1 MGCEYVKVSTRVKAA
16 LLLLSMGMVAA
27 CGSGGSSAKGSGQ
40 LVFVGAGGSYQAAQ
54 QKAFLEPYSKSTGVK
69 IRQDSPLN
77 YPKLRAMVDAK
88 NVTWDVM
95 EALPQFAI
103 ANCGKYLE
111 KIDYNVVDVSGV
123 DKKLVSDCAVPDMRS
138 GYMLTYNTKKYGAN
152 GPKSWA
158 DFFDTKKFPGTR
170 GVMNQANQ
178 GNLEIALLADG
189 VKPAD
194 MYPIDYARAFRKLDS
209 IRKDTVFLSTGAD
222 QQQALSTGRVDMMMA
237 TWPGRAYDAEK
248 QGASLTAVWNQ
259 PLLYWDVLVV
269 PKGTKNK
276 AEAMKFLATVVSAE
290 AQTRL
295 AEAYAYAPI
304 NDGSKPNLTDLQQKY
319 IPHGQDNGTGFWRNE
334 DWWAKN
340 LDDATAKWTK
350 WAAG

>member
-1 MGCEYVKVSTRVKAA
+1 MKAA
-16 LLLLSMGMVAA
+16 VLLLSIGVTAA
-27 CGSGGSSAKGSGQ
+27 CANGGKSGGSGG

-54 QKAFLEPYSKSTGVK
+54 QKAFLDPYTTSTGVK
-69 IRQDSPLN
+69 IQQDSPLS

-95 EALPQFAI
+95 EGLPQFAL

-138 GYMLTYNTKKYGAN
+138 AYMLVYNTKKYGAN

-158 DFFDTKKFPGTR
+158 DFFDTKKFPGKR
-170 GVMNQANQ
+170 GVMNMANQ
-178 GNLEIALLADG
+178 GNLEVALMADG

-194 MYPIDYARAFRKLDS
+194 IYPIDYNRAFRKLDS
-209 IRKDTVFLSTGAD
+209 IRKDTVFLSTGAE
-222 QQQALSTGRVDMMMA
+222 QQQALATGRVDMMMA
-237 TWPGRAYDAEK
+237 AWPGRAYDAEK

-269 PKGTKNK
+269 PKGTKHK
-276 AEAMKFLATVVSAE
+276 AEVMKFLNTVVSAD

-295 AEAYAYAPI
+295 AESYAYAPI
-304 NDGSKPNLTDLQQKY
+304 NNASKPNYSPLQEKY

-334 DWWAKN
+334 NWWAQN